1 MHYRQLGVSGI
12 EVSELALGTM
22 TFGEQ
27 NNERDAHRQLDI
39 ALDAGVN
46 FIDTAEMY
54 PVPPMAKTCGATET
68 YIGSWLEKNGRRAQ
82 VILATKA
89 TGPGVHLPHIRAGE
103 SSHTAANLQQ
113 ALTDSL
119 RRLRTDYVD
128 LYQLHWP
135 DRPTNTFGQL
145 GYKPAQNE
153 VDPHLEETLRALAE
167 FIQAGKVRA
176 IGLSNETPW
185 GLMTFLALAR
195 EFDLPRVV
203 SIQNPYNLLN
213 RTFEVGLAEI
223 ADRERTGLLAYSPLG
238 FGTLSGKYLD
248 GARPP
253 GARISRYD
261 RFVRYTKPLG
271 VAATAR
277 YVELAAEF
285 GIDPVHMAI
294 SFVLSRRYVTSALIG
309 ATTEE
314 QLRHNLD
321 STRFPL
327 SKSLLK
333 AIDTIHMHVPNPCP

>member
-1 MHYRQLGVSGI
+1 
-12 EVSELALGTM
+12 
-22 TFGEQ
+22 
-27 NNERDAHRQLDI
+27 
-39 ALDAGVN
+39 
-46 FIDTAEMY
+46 
-54 PVPPMAKTCGATET
+54 
-68 YIGSWLEKNGRRAQ
+68 
-82 VILATKA
+82 
-89 TGPGVHLPHIRAGE
+89 
-103 SSHTAANLQQ
+103 
-113 ALTDSL
+113 
-119 RRLRTDYVD
+119 
-128 LYQLHWP
+128 LHWP

-153 VDPHLEETLRALAE
+153 AEPHLEGTLRALAE
-167 FIQAGKVRA
+167 FVQDGKVRC

-185 GLMTFLALAR
+185 GLMTFLACAR

-213 RTFEVGLAEI
+213 RTFEIGLAEI

-248 GARPP
+248 GARPQ

-271 VAATAR
+271 VAATSK

-294 SFVLSRRYVTSALIG
+294 SFVLSRRYVTSVLIG
-309 ATTEE
+309 ATTEM

-321 STRFPL
+321 SIRFPL
-327 SKSLLK
+327 SKALLK
-333 AIDTIHMHVPNPCP
+333 AIDNIHMQVPNPCP